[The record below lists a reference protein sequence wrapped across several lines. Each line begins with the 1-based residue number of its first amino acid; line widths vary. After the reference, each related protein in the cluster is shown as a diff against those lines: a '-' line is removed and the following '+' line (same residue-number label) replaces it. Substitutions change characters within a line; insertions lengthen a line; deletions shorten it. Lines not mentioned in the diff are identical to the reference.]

1 MSLKTYSAV
10 EVFNTSHELAANVNF
25 FNGLCAY
32 RWITKEPTQAVIN
45 HLLEN
50 VGLVLKDKLSNLS
63 TIDVLL
69 FDNFD
74 NSYLQDTE
82 LLILQ

>member
-1 MSLKTYSAV
+1 MSFKTYSAV
-10 EVFNTSHELAANVNF
+10 EVFNTSHELAADVNF

-32 RWITKEPTQAVIN
+32 RWITKEPTQAVID
-45 HLLEN
+45 HLLED

-63 TIDVLL
+63 TINVSP
-69 FDNFD
+69 FDSFD
-74 NSYLQDTE
+74 NSYLQDTK